1 MTSSAISAVRNLTN
15 ISGVRQSGKGYFVRP
30 AVAIMSKRY
39 FQYLGYLWEGGTVV
53 LLMVVRVVA
62 EAAQLLPVPRVDRP
76 AYFINLSRTGQ
87 NFSRLILQN
96 IMTDVNISNKFQ

>member
-15 ISGVRQSGKGYFVRP
+15 ISGARRSGKNYFVRP

-39 FQYLGYLWEGGTVV
+39 FQYLGYLWEVGAMA
-53 LLMVVRVVA
+53 LLMVVRGVA
-62 EAAQLLPVPRVDRP
+62 EAARLLPVPGVDRP
-76 AYFINLSRTGQ
+76 AYSINLSRSGQ

-96 IMTDVNISNKFQ
+96 IMTGLK